1 MKRYIL
7 LLLLFII
14 TLSISSF
21 SIKYNNQL
29 EFMGGFAEEYYDI
42 GLHLFQKGTLGLD
55 YGYPSTS
62 VFRPPG
68 YAFFIGEVLKIW
80 GKITHND
87 SALQQNINDIDPSV
101 EFKSF
106 NAIYFAQALLLSL
119 STIVLFIWLSTYIS
133 LSNAF
138 IISFLFG
145 CNPYMIIITGLL
157 HYDILHIFLI
167 LISTFSLIYIIDKH
181 SDSGWKIIIPGILW
195 GLSTLTRP
203 TTLIL
208 PVFVF
213 LLFCIIF
220 KNSEK
225 KIIELSVLFM
235 LGMSIVILPYT
246 IRNYNLTKELIPVN
260 AQSGIALWGG
270 TVTKLE
276 RSPNHYRWWGVWYGH
291 GLPLYNS
298 ITQSY
303 EPFRSCNYMSHAIL
317 LDRVFMKE
325 AIHNISQR
333 PTVYLYNVINSF
345 VTLNLDINS
354 VIIKL
359 FQVKQDTYKDKD
371 IDKIWLSEGNPQ
383 TFYSSGGQTVFE
395 VFIYT
400 LELLSLFGIII
411 FIKKVYDNY
420 HPSGNHIKPET
431 SDLKYPMKK
440 KMRSEMTQEMANQK
454 PENTSKEL
462 SESFWLENTWFL
474 VSIMVYLTFCI
485 AHSITYMDLMYYY
498 NKVPFLFIFTGYFF
512 NEMDKYQLNSKM
524 KLSSMFSMSLLAYGI
539 LLILLII
546 L

>member
-1 MKRYIL
+1 MIYC
-7 LLLLFII
+7 
-14 TLSISSF
+14 
-21 SIKYNNQL
+21 
-29 EFMGGFAEEYYDI
+29 
-42 GLHLFQKGTLGLD
+42 
-55 YGYPSTS
+55 
-62 VFRPPG
+62 
-68 YAFFIGEVLKIW
+68 
-80 GKITHND
+80 
-87 SALQQNINDIDPSV
+87 
-101 EFKSF
+101 
-106 NAIYFAQALLLSL
+106 IYFLYLSQP
-119 STIVLFIWLSTYIS
+119 
-133 LSNAF
+133 
-138 IISFLFG
+138 
-145 CNPYMIIITGLL
+145 C
-157 HYDILHIFLI
+157 
-167 LISTFSLIYIIDKH
+167 LIYIIDKH
-181 SDSGWKIIIPGILW
+181 SDSGWKIILPGILW
-195 GLSTLTRP
+195 GFSTLTRP

-220 KNSEK
+220 KNSKK
-225 KIIELSVLFM
+225 KIIEFSVLFI

-276 RSPNHYRWWGVWYGH
+276 RSPNHYRWWGVWYGY
-291 GLPLYNS
+291 GVPLYNS

-303 EPFRSCNYMSHAIL
+303 EPFRSRNYMSQAIL

-345 VTLNLDINS
+345 VTINIDINS
-354 VIIKL
+354 ILIKL
-359 FQVKQDTYKDKD
+359 FQAGQDTYKDKQ
-371 IDKIWLSEGNPQ
+371 IEKQWFTIGNPQ
-383 TFYSSGGQTVFE
+383 TFYSSGGQTAFE
-395 VFIYT
+395 VFIYL
-400 LELLSLFGIII
+400 LELFSAFGIIL
-411 FIKKVYDNY
+411 FLKRAYDTY
-420 HPSGNHIKPET
+420 HSNGNPIKPEA
-431 SDLKYPMKK
+431 SDLKSPMKR
-440 KMRSEMTQEMANQK
+440 KMRRETIPELAYQK

-474 VSIMVYLTFCI
+474 VSIMVYLTLCI